1 MSELHYCYIEYEAP
15 FGPRSVEEVL
25 QALALAV
32 AENWRDA
39 RDEWSPPEPE
49 HPIDA
54 EGWAKEFT
62 RAHMTQLEFEGRPYW
77 ISREFG
83 FSYSPQS
90 SRSANFGVGENHDG
104 TLRARIGVSD
114 QQRIEV
120 RGDRRRS
127 QMKRRWEQIRRR
139 RGERPPFRTGP
150 DDDDPGY
157 DEWWREYDRLEE
169 TPEVWPQNKRCIQH
183 IISRLRAA
191 LPVRNVTMDEP
202 LRGGEADPVT

>member
-1 MSELHYCYIEYEAP
+1 
-15 FGPRSVEEVL
+15 VL
-25 QALALAV
+25 QALASAV

-39 RDEWSPPEPE
+39 RDEWSPPELE
-49 HPIDA
+49 DPIDV

-62 RAHMTQLEFEGRPYW
+62 REHMRQREFEGPPHW

-83 FSYSPQS
+83 FSYSPLS
-90 SRSANFGVGENHDG
+90 SRGANFGVRENHDG
-104 TLRARIGVSD
+104 TLRAWIGVPD
-114 QQRIEV
+114 RERIEV
-120 RGDRRRS
+120 RGDRRRK
-127 QMKRRWEQIRRR
+127 QMARHWEQIRRR

-169 TPEVWPQNKRCIQH
+169 TPLVWPQNKRCIQH

-191 LPVRNVTMDEP
+191 LPMRMVEIDEP
-202 LRGGEADPVT
+202 LRGGEADRLVS